1 MTRYEEL
8 QLARKKVKENKTP
21 TTLKLFKI
29 LNIIEFM
36 IVASMFGIIIYNLSS
51 QI

>member
-21 TTLKLFKI
+21 TKLKLFKT

-36 IVASMFGIIIYNLSS
+36 IVASMFGIIIYNLST

>member
-1 MTRYEEL
+1 MTRYEKL
-8 QLARKKVKENKTP
+8 QLTRKKVKESETP
-21 TTLKLFKI
+21 IKLKLFKI

-36 IVASMFGIIIYNLSS
+36 IVASMFGIIIYNLST

>member
-8 QLARKKVKENKTP
+8 QLTRKKVKENETP
-21 TTLKLFKI
+21 TKLKLFKI

-36 IVASMFGIIIYNLSS
+36 IVASMFGIIIYNLST

>member
-8 QLARKKVKENKTP
+8 QLTRKKVKENKTP
-21 TTLKLFKI
+21 IKLKLFKI

-36 IVASMFGIIIYNLSS
+36 IVTSMLGIIIYNLST